1 MSASQP
7 GARPLDV
14 FVVAGEASGDVLAAG
29 LMRALAHER
38 VAVSFRGV
46 GGERMAEAGLASLYP
61 MPDIMAIGLAP
72 ILAKLPTIL
81 RRLRETVDAITA
93 APPDVLILIDV
104 PDFNQR
110 VARRVRRRLPYL
122 PIVTYVSPTVWV
134 WRPGRAKAMRPS
146 VDMILALLPFEP
158 EVHRELGGPPCVY
171 VGHPLLAHLDE
182 LRPSLEEARARAAV
196 PLVLALPGSRRQE
209 IRRLGAIFGDALG
222 RVAKQH
228 PDLEIVLPTVP
239 HLIDEVAGATIGWPV
254 QPRIVTAEAD
264 KHAAFR
270 RARAALAASGTV
282 TLELALAGVPHV
294 AAYRIPLIEGLLLR
308 AIVRFHP
315 AVKVRSVIL
324 ANLVLGEAV
333 VPEYL
338 QSECTAANLAY
349 DLSVMLGD
357 SSARRRQELAFKRLD
372 SILGTSGPTPSERAA
387 RAVLELVAQ
396 KSMSA
401 TTPARTA

>member
-1 MSASQP
+1 
-7 GARPLDV
+7 LDV

>member
-1 MSASQP
+1 MSEP

-14 FVVAGEASGDVLAAG
+14 FVVAGEASGDVLGAG
-29 LMRALAHER
+29 LMRALAR
-38 VAVSFRGV
+38 QGGAVSFRGV

-61 MPDIMAIGLAP
+61 MQDIMAIGIAP
-72 ILAKLPTIL
+72 VIAKLPTIL
-81 RRLRETVDAITA
+81 RRLRETVDAVAA

-110 VARRVRRRLPYL
+110 VARRVRRRLPNQ

-134 WRPGRAKAMRPS
+134 WRPGRARAMRPA
-146 VDMILALLPFEP
+146 VDLILALLPFEP
-158 EVHRELGGPPCVY
+158 DVHRELGGPPCVY

-182 LRPSLEEARARAAV
+182 LRPSPEEVRARNAV

-209 IRRLGAIFGDALG
+209 VRRLGAIFGDALA

-294 AAYRIPLIEGLLLR
+294 AAYRIPLVEGLILR
-308 AIVRFHP
+308 AIVRFHS

-324 ANLVLGEAV
+324 ANLVLGENV
-333 VPEYL
+333 VPEFL

-349 DLSVMLGD
+349 ALSVMLGD
-357 SSARRRQELAFKRLD
+357 SSERRRQEQAFRRLD
-372 SILGTSGPTPSERAA
+372 SILGTGGPTPSERAA
-387 RAVLELVAQ
+387 RAVLELLARR
-396 KSMSA
+396 A
-401 TTPARTA
+401 PGATPAPQTV